1 MRLHKF
7 FVKADLGEKSI
18 FLENAELVNQIKN
31 VLRLKVGDEIIL
43 SDGRLTE
50 AVAKITSIK
59 DQNLSA
65 FILDTRINTNEPKNH
80 TILYL
85 SILKR
90 ENFEIAV
97 QKATEVGIKE
107 IVPIVSKR
115 TVKFGLKTERLE
127 KIIRE
132 AAEQSN
138 RGVIPRLHESIELE
152 KAIVGAKENN
162 LNIFFHPAGGPIPN
176 TKDRNQIGIFIGP
189 EGGWDES
196 EVMLA
201 KNYNFVLAKMSPL
214 SFRAETAALVAS
226 YIVNQN

>member
-7 FVKADLGEKSI
+7 FVKADLDEKSI
-18 FLENAELVNQIKN
+18 FIENQELVNQIKN
-31 VLRLKVGDEIIL
+31 VLRLKVGDEVIL

-50 AVAKITSIK
+50 AVVKITGL
-59 DQNLSA
+59 QNKSLSA
-65 FILDTRINTNEPKNH
+65 FVLDTRVNMNEPKNH

-90 ENFEIAV
+90 ENFEIAI

-107 IVPIVSKR
+107 IVPIVSNR
-115 TVKFGLKTERLE
+115 TIKFGLKSDRLQ
-127 KIIRE
+127 KIIQE

-138 RGVIPRLHESIELE
+138 RGTIPKVHESVELE
-152 KAIVGAKENN
+152 KAIIGAKENN
-162 LNIFFHPAGGPIPN
+162 LNIFFHPVGDPIPN
-176 TKDRNQIGIFIGP
+176 TKDKNRIGIFIGP

-196 EVMLA
+196 EILLA

-214 SFRAETAALVAS
+214 SFRAETAAIVAS